1 MTNEYSPDDPIDDI
15 APFLRDK
22 TIEELVQELIESRE
36 SWLRGERTYS
46 TEEIQRMMAERMAKN
61 NTNS

>member
-1 MTNEYSPDDPIDDI
+1 MTNEYSPDDPIDGI
-15 APFLRDK
+15 APSLRDK
-22 TIEELVQELIESRE
+22 TVEELVQELIESRE

-61 NTNS
+61 NPNS

>member
-1 MTNEYSPDDPIDDI
+1 MTSKYSPDDPIDDI
-15 APFLRDK
+15 APFLRNK

-46 TEEIQRMMAERMAKN
+46 TEEIQRMMAEWMAKDN
-61 NTNS
+61 PNS